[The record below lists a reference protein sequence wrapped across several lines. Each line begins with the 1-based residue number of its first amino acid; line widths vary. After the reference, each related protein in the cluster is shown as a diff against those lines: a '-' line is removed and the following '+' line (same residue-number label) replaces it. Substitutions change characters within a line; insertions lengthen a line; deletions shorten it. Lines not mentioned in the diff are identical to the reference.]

1 MSILLREIPL
11 VILAGGD
18 GRRMGMPKGL
28 LRIGQQP
35 ILSYLLAR
43 MAWPGPKF
51 LITAPGREHPPG
63 CEAFVRE
70 WVDPVA
76 GLGPLRGVLTASESS
91 DAPLLVF
98 ATVDMP
104 GIRGEHLAWAA
115 AQLEQSAGRLGVM
128 CRRGDGQIE
137 PFPLA
142 LRREARPLISERLER
157 GSRSVHRLLDD
168 PRFAALSVPG
178 EWEPEVWINLN
189 EPGDLEQ
196 FVESLAKRE

>member
-1 MSILLREIPL
+1 M
-11 VILAGGD
+11 VMLAGGE
-18 GRRMGMPKGL
+18 GARMGTPKGL

-43 MAWPGPKF
+43 VAWPGPKF
-51 LITAPGREHPPG
+51 LVTAPGREHPPG
-63 CEAFVRE
+63 WEAFDQE
-70 WVDPVA
+70 WADPVA
-76 GLGPLRGVLTASESS
+76 GLGPLRGVLTALERV

-104 GIRGEHLAWAA
+104 GIGGEHLAWAV

-128 CRRGDGQIE
+128 CRRADGQIE

-142 LRREARPLISERLER
+142 LRRESRRLISERLER

-168 PRFAALSVPG
+168 QRFAALSVPG

-189 EPGDLEQ
+189 ERRDLQQ
-196 FVESLAKRE
+196 FVDSLAKRE